1 MCRKYAFPIG
11 NVAIVCSRSWRAGY
25 FGSMTERYLLHSA
38 PDSAALVIRLALE
51 VMGLPNRTAP
61 THANPTEGSAT

>member
-1 MCRKYAFPIG
+1 
-11 NVAIVCSRSWRAGY
+11 
-25 FGSMTERYLLHSA
+25 MTELYLLHSA

-51 VMGLPNRTAP
+51 VMTLPNCTAPFTAP